1 MFRRA
6 PYALLVLLFLSSTSL
21 VEAGNRYH
29 RSGFHGNG
37 FRCADYGYNYPGYS
51 WAGRTAGWYD
61 PTPPYFAKYPP
72 VQYGLPQARVTYSS
86 SYTPRAAQ
94 PVALDKAQPLTISN
108 PFVSK
113 ELRVAAEKV
122 VLSKTQTVKPL
133 VVMNPYLLPKVA
145 FAD

>member
-1 MFRRA
+1 MLRRA

-29 RSGFHGNG
+29 RSSYYGNG
-37 FRCADYGYNYPGYS
+37 FRCADYGYNDLGYS
-51 WAGRTAGWYD
+51 WARRSAGWYD

-94 PVALDKAQPLTISN
+94 PVALVKVEPLTISN
-108 PFVSK
+108 PYVSK
-113 ELRVAAEKV
+113 ELRVAADKIE
-122 VLSKTQTVKPL
+122 LSEAKKMKPL
-133 VVMNPYLLPKVA
+133 VVINPYLLPKVA